1 MRFLSILFFCF
12 FVINTNAAKVVYL
25 QKYLDADTLSYID
38 AVPAIRKAIKDC
50 VRFHA
55 NELLLPEGTLNLK
68 PDYAFEKYEYISN
81 NDPSM
86 KRIAFCLENL
96 KDFTIRGNNTKLLF
110 SGFMSAFSL
119 SNCSDIK
126 IEGISIDYVHPFV
139 SEGKIVDAGTGW
151 YELKFPDSCRVDLL
165 DGSLCIRDE
174 YGITYPFSSLL
185 EFDTERR
192 EVAYHAHDYWIYGRT
207 YPAVKTQD
215 GNYRLYRKDFGE
227 ARIGNTMVLG
237 ATARLNPA
245 FTLWECENI
254 NLMNVDIYHCGGM
267 GVIAQSSRNIELN
280 WVNVMPPSDS
290 GRIISASAD
299 ATHFVNCKGYIRLL
313 NCIFRNQKDDA
324 TNIHGWYMA
333 IERVLSPEKLL
344 LRWHNSGQFGIRF
357 IKKGMMLEFV
367 DNTNLETYARLQVK
381 SVTYLNAEY
390 AEVTFNQKVPEQVS
404 VNHVVAE
411 DDEYPDV
418 LIKGCYIGNNRARG
432 LLIGSRNRVIIEDCT
447 FHTPGAAILF
457 EGDGNYWYEQSGVW
471 NVIIRN
477 NLFDNCMYGS
487 FTWGNACIAVGSG
500 IPQKKNSRYHR
511 NIVVENNTF
520 ETFDSRI
527 VNLYCVDG
535 FIFRNNKIVMSDKY
549 KTYGDSDK
557 RYVTEY
563 CDNVRFE

>member
-1 MRFLSILFFCF
+1 MRFLSILFFYF
-12 FVINTNAAKVVYL
+12 FMINSNAAKVVYL

-38 AVPAIRKAIKDC
+38 AVPAIRKAIEDC

-86 KRIAFCLENL
+86 KRIAFYLENL

-119 SNCSDIK
+119 SNSSDIK

-139 SEGKIVDAGTGW
+139 SECKIVDAGTGW

-165 DGSLCIRDE
+165 DGSLRIRDE
-174 YGITYPFSSLL
+174 YGVTYPFSSLL

-280 WVNVMPPSDS
+280 RVNVMPPSDS

-457 EGDGNYWYEQSGVW
+457 EGDGNYWYEQSGVR

-477 NLFDNCMYGS
+477 NLFDNCMYGA

-549 KTYGDSDK
+549 KTDGDANK

-563 CDNVRFE
+563 CDNIQFE